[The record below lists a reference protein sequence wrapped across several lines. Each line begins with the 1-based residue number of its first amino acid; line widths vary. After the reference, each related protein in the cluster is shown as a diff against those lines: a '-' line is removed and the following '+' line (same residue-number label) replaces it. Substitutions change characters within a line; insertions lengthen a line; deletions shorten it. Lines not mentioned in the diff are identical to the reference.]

1 MLLTPTRL
9 FTASTNST
17 PESKL
22 LLPVVNVNEL
32 PTSEISLIELFIFIP
47 PGLLDQGAITKLP
60 VPIPPLEKFN
70 KISP

>member
-1 MLLTPTRL
+1 MRLLS
-9 FTASTNST
+9 ASTNRV

-32 PTSEISLIELFIFIP
+32 PTSAISLISPFIFMP
-47 PGLLDQGAITKLP
+47 PVFVAQLAITKLP
-60 VPIPPLEKFN
+60 EPAPPLEKFN